1 MDKKYIA
8 LNTLPG
14 FDRVADG
21 YFWNK
26 EDNSLYSNK
35 VGGYL
40 VRLLGNVNG
49 SARRYTLQVKAGRRY
64 FPSETM
70 SVRQD
75 LIKSTV
81 GNRLMLKETS
91 AKVVAPSK
99 GWIIGSMID
108 GKLSI
113 SPTPKIHTTDAS
125 VNTEIER
132 LAKLNPGKYYV
143 KMKLEAF
150 AKAGGVSWS

>member
-49 SARRYTLQVKAGRRY
+49 SARRYTLQVKDGRRY

-75 LIKSTV
+75 FIKVTV
-81 GNRLMLKETS
+81 AQEKPVAS
-91 AKVVAPSK
+91 AKSATPSR
-99 GWIIGSMID
+99 GWIVGSVT
-108 GKLSI
+108 GGNFSI
-113 SPTPKIHTTDAS
+113 SATPKIHTTDAS
-125 VNTEIER
+125 VNAEIER
-132 LAKLNPGKYYV
+132 LAKINPGKVYV
-143 KMKLEAF
+143 KMKIEGA
-150 AKAGGVSWS
+150 AVAGGVQWL